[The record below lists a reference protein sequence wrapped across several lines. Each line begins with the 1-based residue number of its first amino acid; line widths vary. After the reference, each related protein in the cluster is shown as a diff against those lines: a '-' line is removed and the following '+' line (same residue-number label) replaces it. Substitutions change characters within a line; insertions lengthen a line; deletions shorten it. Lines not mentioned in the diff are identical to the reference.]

1 MFSLRL
7 QESAPLT
14 VCESGGSPHKK
25 PIGHG
30 VGMHKP
36 LNYQLSLKGAVTNY
50 APGSLHPPFL
60 SLQIDSW
67 VLAEHIN
74 THSD

>member
-1 MFSLRL
+1 
-7 QESAPLT
+7 
-14 VCESGGSPHKK
+14 
-25 PIGHG
+25 
-30 VGMHKP
+30 MHKP